1 MPTRCGMVWAAW
13 WCVTFTVWAACFIV
27 AAGARAEPD
36 KPPGLVIV
44 TPSSLREPLTPYI
57 EQRSRDVAVEVALLD
72 DVLAANHGADDP
84 EKLKRF
90 LYDAWK
96 ERGVRYVLL
105 VGDADVL
112 PVRYMVLDR
121 VTGPA
126 FDYAFYPSDLYYADV
141 AKPDGSFED
150 WNAVRDGF
158 HARYYGEVRGEKNKN
173 DPINYDGIDYL
184 PELALGR
191 WPVSTP
197 EETAIVVGKTLA
209 YEKSLRHGAAA
220 HVEQPQASSAPASQ
234 RRRAAFI
241 MVGGWVDARARM
253 DRMAASLGDSW
264 SSEKRYDRDGNERY
278 DTAPPDESQVI
289 NLLNGGVTLL
299 FHAGHGHDHGWEHC
313 IHTGSLPGISNSKQP
328 AIILSAG
335 CSTARFATLPPYEPY
350 VDIDGVEHAGTNAG
364 QVFDSPPPPPAPYQH
379 GPHNPTGLGEQLLRA
394 GENGAVAYFGCNT
407 GSQPCG
413 LTLLDGFA
421 QAIGTLEAPRL
432 GDCWRHAIAHYVERE
447 RLRDLVP
454 TESWYP
460 ASIFFQGMKFM
471 LFGDPTLPL
480 P

>member
-1 MPTRCGMVWAAW
+1 MRNRCGVIQLARL
-13 WCVTFTVWAACFIV
+13 VVSV
-27 AAGARAEPD
+27 AAMGCGSVAVGDSSTPD
-36 KPPGLVIV
+36 VPPRLIVV
-44 TPSSLREPLTPYI
+44 TPASLREALAPYV
-57 EQRSRDVAVEVALLD
+57 EHRSREFTVEVALLE
-72 DVLAANHGADDP
+72 DVLAKRDGADDP

-96 ERGVRYVLL
+96 ERAARYVLL

-121 VTGPA
+121 VTAPA

-150 WNAVRDGF
+150 WNGAKDGF
-158 HARYYGEVRGEKNKN
+158 HARYFGEVRGEKNKN
-173 DPINYDGIDYL
+173 DPINFDDIDYL

-191 WPVSTP
+191 WPVSTS
-197 EETAIVVGKTLA
+197 EETAIMVAKMLA
-209 YEKSLRHGAAA
+209 FERSVRDGAASSPGGAQGSGAAA
-220 HVEQPQASSAPASQ
+220 LRGRS
-234 RRRAAFI
+234 AAFI
-241 MVGGWVDARARM
+241 MVGGWVDARSRM
-253 DRMAASLGDSW
+253 DRMAASLGESW
-264 SSEKRYDRDGNERY
+264 MIQKRYYRGGDERFDTPPPNE
-278 DTAPPDESQVI
+278 EQVVD
-289 NLLNGGVTLL
+289 LLNTGVTLV

-313 IHTGSLPGISNSKQP
+313 IHTGSLKTIENAKHP

-364 QVFDSPPPPPAPYQH
+364 QVFDAPPPPPAPYQR
-379 GPHNPTGLGEQLLRA
+379 GPYNPTGLGEQLLRA
-394 GENGAVAYFGCNT
+394 SENGAAAYFGCNT

-421 QAIGTLEAPRL
+421 EAIGTLDSPRL
-432 GDCWRHAIAHYVERE
+432 GDCWKHAIAHYVERE
-447 RLRDLVP
+447 RLRGLVP
-454 TESWYP
+454 TDSWYP